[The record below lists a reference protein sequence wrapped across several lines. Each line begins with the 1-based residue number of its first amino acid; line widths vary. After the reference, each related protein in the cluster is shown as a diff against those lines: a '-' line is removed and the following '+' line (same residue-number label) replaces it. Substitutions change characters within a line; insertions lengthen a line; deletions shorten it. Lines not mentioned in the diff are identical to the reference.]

1 LQQFLRVAK
10 PVLYRMGVSPEALGG
25 EQTGGQGIALGS
37 IFRDKAD
44 FVDSNIR
51 NGGQRSFQILGQD
64 GRLRILRGESA
75 HQPFEVF
82 LGNARRELNAGEA
95 CGGKQLGKAALGGCG
110 INGHAVE

>member
-1 LQQFLRVAK
+1 
-10 PVLYRMGVSPEALGG
+10 MGVSPEALGG

-64 GRLRILRGESA
+64 
-75 HQPFEVF
+75 
-82 LGNARRELNAGEA
+82 
-95 CGGKQLGKAALGGCG
+95 
-110 INGHAVE
+110 